1 MILLKA
7 SFLGKTRFSFLT
19 TELTKMIRFDILQPM
34 SEEGWAWYTTET
46 EKIAQQFPVD
56 SEKVHSGDF
65 NEWAAEGLQIAQD
78 YVYNGKLSLFFV
90 DLCYYLKVMSPLE
103 RSCLMS
109 NFGGCFDTGFVENED
124 PSEEYRQRAE
134 PVLKEHMMYAGRRLA
149 NLIMDIYAEDT
160 QVEAPI
166 AFLA

>member
-1 MILLKA
+1 
-7 SFLGKTRFSFLT
+7 
-19 TELTKMIRFDILQPM
+19 
-34 SEEGWAWYTTET
+34 
-46 EKIAQQFPVD
+46 
-56 SEKVHSGDF
+56 
-65 NEWAAEGLQIAQD
+65 
-78 YVYNGKLSLFFV
+78 
-90 DLCYYLKVMSPLE
+90 
-103 RSCLMS
+103 MS

-166 AFLA
+166 AFLAWTQQERKWSNRSSLTQSILYTGVSQVL